1 VHVRVAPERSSE
13 GSRDAHEAETGAPA
27 ATPLK
32 VGLFIDS
39 YTQPQWVYDIVAEI
53 QRSSF
58 ARVSLVV
65 ENGDVDQ
72 PERSVLRRLHR
83 NRHRLAYA
91 LYTRLDDAL
100 FRREPDAFTNT
111 SIESLLE
118 GVARLRVTPIKKRFS
133 DYFTPADVAQI
144 REHGL
149 DVVLRLGF
157 RILRG

>member
-1 VHVRVAPERSSE
+1 MHVRVTPRRSSE
-13 GSRDAHEAETGAPA
+13 GSREAQEAETGAPA

-32 VGLFIDS
+32 VGLLVDS

-53 QRSSF
+53 QRSSY
-58 ARVSLVV
+58 ARVSRVV

-72 PERSVLRRLHR
+72 PERRFLRRLHR

-118 GVARLRVTPIKKRFS
+118 GVARLRVAPIKKR
-133 DYFTPADVAQI
+133 
-144 REHGL
+144 L
-149 DVVLRLGF
+149 
-157 RILRG
+157 